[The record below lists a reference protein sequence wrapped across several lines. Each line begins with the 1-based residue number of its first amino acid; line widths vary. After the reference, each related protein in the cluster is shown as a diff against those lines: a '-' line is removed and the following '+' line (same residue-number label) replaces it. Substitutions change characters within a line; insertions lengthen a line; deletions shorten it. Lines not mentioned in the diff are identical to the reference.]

1 MTLKVKFHK
10 LILALVTISFLVPLA
25 ACGGNPGGNMQ
36 CGSYRAL
43 DTTDR
48 LTTVKAM
55 IDQHHGNDS
64 PAAVDGTELSADTYC
79 FTHSSNDQISNVYHG

>member
-1 MTLKVKFHK
+1 MRRFHK
-10 LILALVTISFLVPLA
+10 LILILATISSLVLLA

-43 DTTDR
+43 DTADR
-48 LTTVKAM
+48 LTTVKVM

-64 PAAVDGTELSADTYC
+64 PAAVDGTELSVDAYC
-79 FTHSSNDQISNVYHG
+79 FMHSSNDQISNVYHG